1 MRKNGSGKTN
11 ILESISLLTSN
22 YGLKKSNLKEI
33 INNKF
38 LGPIEL
44 FGVNILFK
52 IKNRQMK
59 VGIGIKKNQNSLK
72 KIFNIDGLK
81 SNMKIENFLN
91 IFSIVPKTTFLFQNR
106 PEDRRNFLD
115 QMISSIDLNFKKY
128 LSSYEK
134 YKSERFK
141 ILKKWNVESQ
151 NWLCLVEKKLAS
163 VGIVICDARR
173 NFIKELNRRFDK
185 SSKYFPSIELKLNGE
200 LDTLLKTKPA
210 VDVEEFFLKKLEEN
224 RKKDIL
230 TGKTNFSANKTD
242 LIAYQSKTMQ
252 EAKNHSTGEQKIIVF
267 SIIFSF
273 LKLLESKSDLKVIFL
288 LDDVFSF
295 LDKNHILMV
304 LDKLNE
310 LNIQTWLTDI
320 RGEWITKNSK
330 FRTLIQKINIDDKR
344 FKLNNI

>member
-1 MRKNGSGKTN
+1 M
-11 ILESISLLTSN
+11 
-22 YGLKKSNLKEI
+22 
-33 INNKF
+33 
-38 LGPIEL
+38 
-44 FGVNILFK
+44 
-52 IKNRQMK
+52 
-59 VGIGIKKNQNSLK
+59 
-72 KIFNIDGLK
+72 
-81 SNMKIENFLN
+81 
-91 IFSIVPKTTFLFQNR
+91 
-106 PEDRRNFLD
+106 
-115 QMISSIDLNFKKY
+115 
-128 LSSYEK
+128 
-134 YKSERFK
+134 
-141 ILKKWNVESQ
+141 
-151 NWLCLVEKKLAS
+151 
-163 VGIVICDARR
+163 ICDARR